1 VKQLEN
7 LLHTVHHMHFVRSFN
22 GSADLLAT
30 EALKSK
36 VSRVIDD
43 KPTLDMLVQ
52 LNKLPEAVYIPDSVQ
67 YNQEDGIDVALS
79 MRHCRGDGF
88 TYISAK

>member
-1 VKQLEN
+1 
-7 LLHTVHHMHFVRSFN
+7 MP

-52 LNKLPEAVYIPDSVQ
+52 LNKLSEAVYIPDSMVQ
-67 YNQEDGIDVALS
+67 SDKEDGIDVALP
-79 MRHCRGDGF
+79 HTANELQVGKD
-88 TYISAK
+88 